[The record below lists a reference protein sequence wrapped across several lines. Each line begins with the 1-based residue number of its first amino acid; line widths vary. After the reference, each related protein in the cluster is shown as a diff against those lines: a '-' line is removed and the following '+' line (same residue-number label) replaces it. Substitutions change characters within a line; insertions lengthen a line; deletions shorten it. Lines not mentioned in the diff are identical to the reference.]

1 MKANAKDLRA
11 KALAGCTGI
20 MLAVALVATTG
31 CTSNAQTSAAAEQS
45 DGSTD
50 VQQSIQEAADKMDL
64 EYSDRD
70 TDASYDE
77 SSATHI
83 ALSETGASISGDN
96 ATASGSTVT
105 ITAAGTYVITG
116 SSSNGQVV
124 IDAPDDAKVQIVL
137 DGVTLSNGSGPC
149 ILASNAD
156 KVFVT
161 LAEDTVNTLSDGSSW
176 TLTGTEDEPDATIFG
191 TCDLT
196 VNGSGTLNVK
206 ATTHHGIHSTDDLVV
221 TGGTLNVDAA
231 NDGLVGKDSVKI
243 GGGSVHV
250 TAQDNGV
257 KATNDT
263 DEDKGFVLISAGDVD
278 IDAQDDGIKATRLI
292 NTTGGTVTVDSQDDA
307 LHSDTDLWLDGGTLT
322 ISAADDGVHAEYSL
336 WLADGTLDITNS
348 YEGIE
353 GQDILVS
360 GGSSN
365 VAYSDDGIN
374 AAVASDE
381 TSSESTQTD
390 AAQTSTQQADGQ
402 RAGGQQPGGQASGAQ
417 QPSGQGMQ
425 AGTGQ
430 MPDQQS
436 ETGGSITI
444 TGGTIDLVSTR
455 QGDSLDSNGT
465 LQIEGGTITT
475 SGAASGDSSVLDF
488 ETSGTISGG
497 TFFGLGAAS
506 METGFSNSSQASMSA
521 TISGNAGDVVTIEDS
536 SGTQIASY
544 TAENSYAYLLASTP
558 EMADGETYTI
568 LVNGTQKSTATASTQ
583 QASAQGSP
591 QGRQQP
597 EGPGTAGAIR
607 DGAARPSR

>member
-1 MKANAKDLRA
+1 MKANARDLRA
-11 KALAGCTGI
+11 KALAGCT
-20 MLAVALVATTG
+20 A
-31 CTSNAQTSAAAEQS
+31 NAQTSAAAEQS

-77 SSATHI
+77 SSATRI
-83 ALSETGASISGDN
+83 ALSEAGASVSGDN

-105 ITAAGTYVITG
+105 IAAAGTYVITG
-116 SSSNGQVV
+116 SSSNGQIV

-149 ILASNAD
+149 IYASNAD
-156 KVFVT
+156 KLFVT
-161 LAEDTVNTLSDGSSW
+161 LAEDTANTLSDGSSW
-176 TLTGTEDEPDATIFG
+176 TLSGSEDEPDATVFC

-206 ATTHHGIHSTDDLVV
+206 ATTHHGIHSTDDLIV
-221 TGGTLNVDAA
+221 TGGTLNVNAA

-243 GGGSVHV
+243 GDGSVHV
-250 TAQDNGV
+250 TAQDDGV
-257 KATNDT
+257 KASNDNE
-263 DEDKGFVLISAGDVD
+263 EDKGFVLISGGDVD

-292 NTTGGTVTVDSQDDA
+292 KTSGGTVTVDSQDDA
-307 LHSDTDLWLDGGTLT
+307 LHSDADLWLDGGTLT
-322 ISAADDGVHAEYSL
+322 ISAADDGVHAERSL
-336 WLADGTLDITNS
+336 WLAEGTLDITSS

-353 GQDILVS
+353 GQDILVT

-365 VAYSDDGIN
+365 IAYSDDGIN

-381 TSSESTQTD
+381 TSSENTQAD
-390 AAQTSTQQADGQ
+390 AQQANGRNRQ
-402 RAGGQQPGGQASGAQ
+402 T
-417 QPSGQGMQ
+417 
-425 AGTGQ
+425 GTGQ
-430 MPDQQS
+430 MPGQQS
-436 ETGGSITI
+436 ETGGTITI

-465 LQIEGGTITT
+465 IQIEGGTVTT
-475 SGAASGDSSVLDF
+475 SGAATGDSSVLDF

-497 TFFGLGAAS
+497 TFIGLGAAS
-506 METGFSNSSQASMSA
+506 METGFSNSSQASISA

-568 LVNGTQKSTATASTQ
+568 LVNGTQKATATASTQ
-583 QASAQGSP
+583 QASAQASP

-607 DGAARPSR
+607 NGAARPSR

>member
-1 MKANAKDLRA
+1 MKANAKDLGA

-20 MLAVALVATTG
+20 MLAVALVAATG
-31 CTSNAQTSAAAEQS
+31 CSSSAQINAAEQS

-50 VQQSIQEAADKMDL
+50 VQQSIQEATGEMDL
-64 EYSDRD
+64 EYSSRD
-70 TDASYDE
+70 TDPTYDE
-77 SSATHI
+77 SSATRI
-83 ALSETGASISGDN
+83 ALSEAGASVSGSN
-96 ATASGSTVT
+96 ATVSGSTVT
-105 ITAAGTYVITG
+105 IAAAGTYVITG
-116 SSSNGQVV
+116 SSSNGQIV

-149 ILASNAD
+149 IYASNAD

-161 LAEDTVNTLSDGSSW
+161 LAENTASTLSDGSSW
-176 TLTGTEDEPDATIFG
+176 TLSGSEDEPDATVFC

-196 VNGSGTLNVK
+196 VNGSGTLNVD

-221 TGGTLNVDAA
+221 TGGTLNVNAA

-243 GGGSVHV
+243 GGASVHV

-263 DEDKGFVLISAGDVD
+263 DEDKGFVLISGGDVD
-278 IDAQDDGIKATRLI
+278 IDAQDDGIKATHLI
-292 NTTGGTVTVDSQDDA
+292 KTSGGTVTVDSQDDA

-322 ISAADDGVHAEYSL
+322 ISAADDGVHAELSL
-336 WLADGTLDITNS
+336 WLAEGTLDITSS

-353 GQDILVS
+353 GQDILVT

-365 VAYSDDGIN
+365 IAYSDDGIN

-381 TSSESTQTD
+381 TSSENTQAD
-390 AAQTSTQQADGQ
+390 AQQANGRNRQ
-402 RAGGQQPGGQASGAQ
+402 T
-417 QPSGQGMQ
+417 
-425 AGTGQ
+425 GTGQ
-430 MPDQQS
+430 MPGQQS
-436 ETGGSITI
+436 ETGGTITI

-465 LQIEGGTITT
+465 IQIEGGTVTT
-475 SGAASGDSSVLDF
+475 SGAATGDSSVLDF

-497 TFFGLGAAS
+497 TFIGLGAAS
-506 METGFSNSSQASMSA
+506 METGFSNSSQASISA

-568 LVNGTQKSTATASTQ
+568 LVNGTQKATATASTQ
-583 QASAQGSP
+583 QASP

-607 DGAARPSR
+607 NGAARPSR

>member
-1 MKANAKDLRA
+1 MKANARDLRA

-83 ALSETGASISGDN
+83 ALSETGASVSGDN

-116 SSSNGQVV
+116 SSSNAQIV

-161 LAEDTVNTLSDGSSW
+161 LAEGTVNMLSDGSSW
-176 TLTGTEDEPDATIFG
+176 TLAGTEDEPDATIFG
-191 TCDLT
+191 TCDLAI
-196 VNGSGTLNVK
+196 NGSGTLNVK

-243 GGGSVHV
+243 GGASVHV

-263 DEDKGFVLISAGDVD
+263 DENKGFVLISAGDVD
-278 IDAQDDGIKATRLI
+278 IDAQADGIKATRLI
-292 NTTGGTVTVDSQDDA
+292 KTSGGTVTVDSQDDA
-307 LHSDTDLWLDGGTLT
+307 LHSDTDLWLDGGTLA
-322 ISAADDGVHAEYSL
+322 ISAADDGMHAEYCL

-353 GQDILVS
+353 GQDILVT

-365 VAYSDDGIN
+365 IAYSDDGIN

-381 TSSESTQTD
+381 TSSENTQAD
-390 AAQTSTQQADGQ
+390 AQQANGRNRQ
-402 RAGGQQPGGQASGAQ
+402 T
-417 QPSGQGMQ
+417 
-425 AGTGQ
+425 GTGQ
-430 MPDQQS
+430 MPGQQS

-465 LQIEGGTITT
+465 IQIEGGTVTT

-497 TFFGLGAAS
+497 TFIGLGAAS
-506 METGFSNSSQASMSA
+506 METGFGNSSQASISA
-521 TISGNAGDVVTIEDS
+521 TISGSAGDVVTIEDS

-568 LVNGTQKSTATASTQ
+568 LVNGTQKATATASTQ
-583 QASAQGSP
+583 QASP

-607 DGAARPSR
+607 NGAARPSR

>member
-20 MLAVALVATTG
+20 MLAVALVAATG
-31 CTSNAQTSAAAEQS
+31 CSSSAQTSAAEQP
-45 DGSTD
+45 DGSAD
-50 VQQSIQEAADKMDL
+50 VQQSIQEAAGKMDL
-64 EYSDRD
+64 EYSSRD

-77 SSATHI
+77 GSATRI
-83 ALSETGASISGDN
+83 AFSETGASVSDDN

-105 ITAAGTYVITG
+105 IAAAGTYMVTG
-116 SSSNGQVV
+116 SASDGQIV

-137 DGVTLSNGSGPC
+137 AGVTLSNSSGPC
-149 ILASNAD
+149 ILARNAD

-161 LAEDTVNTLSDGSSW
+161 LAESTANALSDESSW
-176 TLTGTEDEPDATIFG
+176 TLSGTEDEPDATIFS

-196 VNGSGTLNVK
+196 INGSGTLNVS
-206 ATTHHGIHSTDDLVV
+206 ATTHHGVHSTDDLVV

-231 NDGLVGKDSVKI
+231 NDGLVGGDSVKI

-257 KATNDT
+257 KAANDT
-263 DEDKGFVLISAGDVD
+263 DEGKGFVLISGGDVD

-292 NTTGGTVTVDSQDDA
+292 KTSGGTVDVDSQDDA
-307 LHSDTDLWLDGGTLT
+307 LHSDTDLWLDGASLT

-336 WLADGTLDITNS
+336 WVADGTLDIASS

-353 GQDILVS
+353 GQDVLVT
-360 GGSSN
+360 GGNSK

-374 AAVASDE
+374 ASVASDE
-381 TSSESTQTD
+381 ESPQSAQSD
-390 AAQTSTQQADGQ
+390 AGQ
-402 RAGGQQPGGQASGAQ
+402 KAGGRD
-417 QPSGQGMQ
+417 MQ

-430 MPDQQS
+430 MPGQQS
-436 ETGGSITI
+436 ETGGTITV
-444 TGGTIDLVSTR
+444 TGGTIELVSTR

-465 LQIEGGTITT
+465 IQIEGGTVTT

-497 TFFGLGAAS
+497 TFFGLGTTG
-506 METGFSNSSQASMSA
+506 METGFSNSSQASISA
-521 TISGNAGDVVTIEDS
+521 NISGSAGDVVTIEDS

-544 TAENSYAYLLASTP
+544 TAKNSYAYLLASAP
-558 EMADGETYTI
+558 VMADGETYAI
-568 LVNGTQKSTATASTQ
+568 LVNGSQKAAVTASTQ
-583 QASAQGSP
+583 QSSAQASP
-591 QGRQQP
+591 QGMQR
-597 EGPGTAGAIR
+597 PGGAGSPGATP

>member
-1 MKANAKDLRA
+1 MKANAKDLGA

-20 MLAVALVATTG
+20 MLAVALVAATG
-31 CTSNAQTSAAAEQS
+31 CSSSAQINAAEQS

-50 VQQSIQEAADKMDL
+50 VQQSIQEATGEMDL
-64 EYSDRD
+64 EYSSRD
-70 TDASYDE
+70 TDASCDE
-77 SSATHI
+77 SSATRI
-83 ALSETGASISGDN
+83 ALSEAGASVSGDN

-105 ITAAGTYVITG
+105 IAAAGTYVITG
-116 SSSNGQVV
+116 SSSNGQIV

-137 DGVTLSNGSGPC
+137 DGVALSNGSGPC
-149 ILASNAD
+149 IYASNAD
-156 KVFVT
+156 KLFVT
-161 LAEDTVNTLSDGSSW
+161 LAEDTANTLSDGSSW
-176 TLTGTEDEPDATIFG
+176 TLSGSEDEPDATVFC

-196 VNGSGTLNVK
+196 VNGSGTLNVD

-221 TGGTLNVDAA
+221 TGGTLNVNAA

-243 GGGSVHV
+243 GGASVHV
-250 TAQDNGV
+250 TAQDDGV
-257 KATNDT
+257 KASND
-263 DEDKGFVLISAGDVD
+263 DDEEDKGFVLISGGDVD

-292 NTTGGTVTVDSQDDA
+292 KTSSGTVTVDSQDDA
-307 LHSDTDLWLDGGTLT
+307 LHSDADLWLDGGTLA
-322 ISAADDGVHAEYSL
+322 ISAADDGMHAERSL
-336 WLADGTLDITNS
+336 WLADGTLDITSS

-353 GQDILVS
+353 GQDILVT

-365 VAYSDDGIN
+365 IAYSDDGIN

-381 TSSESTQTD
+381 TSSENTQAD
-390 AAQTSTQQADGQ
+390 AQQANGRNRQ
-402 RAGGQQPGGQASGAQ
+402 T
-417 QPSGQGMQ
+417 
-425 AGTGQ
+425 GTGQ
-430 MPDQQS
+430 MPGQQS

-465 LQIEGGTITT
+465 IQIEGGTVTT
-475 SGAASGDSSVLDF
+475 SGAATGDSSVLDF

-497 TFFGLGAAS
+497 TFIGLGAAS
-506 METGFSNSSQASMSA
+506 METGFSNSSQASISA

-568 LVNGTQKSTATASTQ
+568 LVNGTQKATATASTQ
-583 QASAQGSP
+583 QSSAQTSP
-591 QGRQQP
+591 QGMQQP
-597 EGPGTAGAIR
+597 GGSGTAGAIR
-607 DGAARPSR
+607 NGAARPSR

>member
-20 MLAVALVATTG
+20 MLAVALVAATG
-31 CTSNAQTSAAAEQS
+31 CSSSAQTSAAEQP
-45 DGSTD
+45 DGSAN
-50 VQQSIQEAADKMDL
+50 VQQSIQEAAGKMDL
-64 EYSDRD
+64 EYSSRD

-77 SSATHI
+77 GSATRI
-83 ALSETGASISGDN
+83 AFSETGASVSGDSV
-96 ATASGSTVT
+96 TASGSTVT
-105 ITAAGTYVITG
+105 IAAAGTYVVTG
-116 SSSNGQVV
+116 SSSDGQIV

-137 DGVTLSNGSGPC
+137 AGVTLSNSSGPC
-149 ILASNAD
+149 ILARNAD

-161 LAEDTVNTLSDGSSW
+161 LAESTTNALSDGSSW
-176 TLTGTEDEPDATIFG
+176 TLSSTEDEPDATIFS

-196 VNGSGTLNVK
+196 INGSGALNVS
-206 ATTHHGIHSTDDLVV
+206 ATTHHGVHSTDDLVV

-231 NDGLVGKDSVKI
+231 NDGLVGGDSVKI

-257 KATNDT
+257 KAANDT
-263 DEDKGFVLISAGDVD
+263 DESKGFVLISGGDVN

-292 NTTGGTVTVDSQDDA
+292 KASGGTVDVDSQDDA
-307 LHSDTDLWLDGGTLT
+307 LHSDTDLWLDGASLT

-336 WLADGTLDITNS
+336 WVADGTLDIASS

-353 GQDILVS
+353 GQDVLVT
-360 GGSSN
+360 GGNSN

-374 AAVASDE
+374 ASVASDE
-381 TSSESTQTD
+381 ESSQSAQAD
-390 AAQTSTQQADGQ
+390 AGQQADD
-402 RAGGQQPGGQASGAQ
+402 
-417 QPSGQGMQ
+417 QGMRPDGRDMQ

-430 MPDQQS
+430 MPGQQS
-436 ETGGSITI
+436 ETGGAITI

-465 LQIEGGTITT
+465 IQIEGGTVTT

-497 TFFGLGAAS
+497 TFIGLGATG
-506 METGFSNSSQASMSA
+506 METGFSNSSQASISA
-521 TISGNAGDVVTIEDS
+521 SISGSAGDVVTIEDS

-544 TAENSYAYLLASTP
+544 TAENSYAYLLASVPDMT
-558 EMADGETYTI
+558 DGETYAVF
-568 LVNGTQKSTATASTQ
+568 VNGSQKATVTASTQ
-583 QASAQGSP
+583 QSSAQASP
-591 QGRQQP
+591 QGMQR
-597 EGPGTAGAIR
+597 PGGTGSPGATPN
-607 DGAARPSR
+607 GAARPSR

>member
-1 MKANAKDLRA
+1 MKANAKDLGA

-20 MLAVALVATTG
+20 MLAVALVAATG
-31 CTSNAQTSAAAEQS
+31 CSSTAQTSVSEQS

-50 VQQSIQEAADKMDL
+50 VQQSIQEAAGKMDL
-64 EYSDRD
+64 EYSSRD

-77 SSATHI
+77 SSATRI
-83 ALSETGASISGDN
+83 ALSEAGASVSGDN
-96 ATASGSTVT
+96 ATVSDSTVT
-105 ITAAGTYVITG
+105 IAAAGTYVITG
-116 SSSNGQVV
+116 SSSNGQIV

-137 DGVTLSNGSGPC
+137 DGVALSNGSGPC
-149 ILASNAD
+149 IYASNAD

-161 LAEDTVNTLSDGSSW
+161 LAENTANTLSDGSSW
-176 TLTGTEDEPDATIFG
+176 TLSGSEDEPDATIFC
-191 TCDLT
+191 TCNLT
-196 VNGSGTLNVK
+196 VNGSGTLNVD

-221 TGGTLNVDAA
+221 TGGTLSVNAA

-243 GGGSVHV
+243 GGASVHV
-250 TAQDNGV
+250 TAQDDGV
-257 KATNDT
+257 KASNDA
-263 DEDKGFVLISAGDVD
+263 DEDKGFVLISGGDVD

-292 NTTGGTVTVDSQDDA
+292 KTSGGTVTVDSQDDA
-307 LHSDTDLWLDGGTLT
+307 LHSDADLWLDGGTLT
-322 ISAADDGVHAEYSL
+322 ISAADDGVHAERSL
-336 WLADGTLDITNS
+336 WLAEGTLDITSS

-353 GQDILVS
+353 GQDILVT

-365 VAYSDDGIN
+365 IAYSDDGIN

-381 TSSESTQTD
+381 TSSKNTQADASQTSGQTD
-390 AAQTSTQQADGQ
+390 S
-402 RAGGQQPGGQASGAQ
+402 QQPGSQASGAQ
-417 QPSGQGMQ
+417 QPGGKGMQ
-425 AGTGQ
+425 TGTGQ

-436 ETGGSITI
+436 ETGGTITI

-465 LQIEGGTITT
+465 IQIEGGTVTT
-475 SGAASGDSSVLDF
+475 SGAATGDSSVLDF

-497 TFFGLGAAS
+497 TFIGLGATS
-506 METGFSNSSQASMSA
+506 METGFGSSSQASISA
-521 TISGNAGDVVTIEDS
+521 TISGSAGDVVTIEDS

-544 TAENSYAYLLASTP
+544 TAENPYVYLLASVP
-558 EMADGETYTI
+558 EMTDGETCAI

-607 DGAARPSR
+607 NGAARPSR

>member
-1 MKANAKDLRA
+1 MKANAKDLGA

-20 MLAVALVATTG
+20 MLAVALVAATG
-31 CTSNAQTSAAAEQS
+31 CSSSAQINAAEQS

-50 VQQSIQEAADKMDL
+50 VQQSIQEATGKMDL
-64 EYSDRD
+64 EYSSRD

-77 SSATHI
+77 SSATRI
-83 ALSETGASISGDN
+83 ALSEAGASVSGDN

-105 ITAAGTYVITG
+105 IAAAGTYVITG
-116 SSSNGQVV
+116 SSSNGQIV

-137 DGVTLSNGSGPC
+137 DGVVLSNGSGPC
-149 ILASNAD
+149 IYASNAD
-156 KVFVT
+156 KLFVT
-161 LAEDTVNTLSDGSSW
+161 LAENTANTLSDGSSW
-176 TLTGTEDEPDATIFG
+176 TLSGSEDEPDATVFC

-196 VNGSGTLNVK
+196 VNGSGTLNVD
-206 ATTHHGIHSTDDLVV
+206 ATTHHGIHSTDDLVIA
-221 TGGTLNVDAA
+221 GGSLDVDAA

-243 GGGSVHV
+243 GGASVHV

-263 DEDKGFVLISAGDVD
+263 DEDKGFVLISGGDVD

-292 NTTGGTVTVDSQDDA
+292 KTSGGTVTVDSQDDA
-307 LHSDTDLWLDGGTLT
+307 LHSDADLWLDGGTLT
-322 ISAADDGVHAEYSL
+322 ISAADDGVHAERSL
-336 WLADGTLDITNS
+336 WLAEGTLDITSS

-353 GQDILVS
+353 GQDILVT

-365 VAYSDDGIN
+365 IAYSDDGIN

-381 TSSESTQTD
+381 TSSENTQAD
-390 AAQTSTQQADGQ
+390 AQQANGQ
-402 RAGGQQPGGQASGAQ
+402 NRQT
-417 QPSGQGMQ
+417 
-425 AGTGQ
+425 GTGQ
-430 MPDQQS
+430 MPGQQS
-436 ETGGSITI
+436 ETGGTITI

-465 LQIEGGTITT
+465 IQIEGGTVTT
-475 SGAASGDSSVLDF
+475 SGAATGDSSVLDF
-488 ETSGTISGG
+488 ETGGTISGG
-497 TFFGLGAAS
+497 TFIGLGATS
-506 METGFSNSSQASMSA
+506 METGFGSSSQASISA
-521 TISGNAGDVVTIEDS
+521 TISGSAGDVVTIEDS

-544 TAENSYAYLLASTP
+544 TAENPYAYLLASVP
-558 EMADGETYTI
+558 EMADGETYAV

-583 QASAQGSP
+583 QASAQASP

-607 DGAARPSR
+607 NGAARPSR

>member
-1 MKANAKDLRA
+1 MKANAKDLGA

-20 MLAVALVATTG
+20 MLAVALVAATG
-31 CTSNAQTSAAAEQS
+31 CSSSAQINAAEQS

-50 VQQSIQEAADKMDL
+50 VQQSIQEATGEMDL
-64 EYSDRD
+64 EYSSRD
-70 TDASYDE
+70 TDPSYGE

-83 ALSETGASISGDN
+83 ALSETGASVSGDN

-105 ITAAGTYVITG
+105 IAAAGTYVITG
-116 SSSNGQVV
+116 SSSNAQIV

-161 LAEDTVNTLSDGSSW
+161 LAEGTVNMLSDGSSW
-176 TLTGTEDEPDATIFG
+176 TLAGTEDEPDATIFG
-191 TCDLT
+191 TCDLAI
-196 VNGSGTLNVK
+196 NGSGTLNVK
-206 ATTHHGIHSTDDLVV
+206 ATTHHGIHSTDDLIV
-221 TGGTLNVDAA
+221 TGGTLNVNAA

-257 KATNDT
+257 KAINDT
-263 DEDKGFVLISAGDVD
+263 DENKGFVLISAGDVD

-307 LHSDTDLWLDGGTLT
+307 LHSDTDLWFDGGTLT
-322 ISAADDGVHAEYSL
+322 ISAADDGVHAERSL
-336 WLADGTLDITNS
+336 WLAEGTLDITSS

-353 GQDILVS
+353 GQDILVT

-365 VAYSDDGIN
+365 IAYSDDGIN

-381 TSSESTQTD
+381 TSSENTQAD
-390 AAQTSTQQADGQ
+390 AQQANGQ
-402 RAGGQQPGGQASGAQ
+402 NRQT
-417 QPSGQGMQ
+417 
-425 AGTGQ
+425 GTGQ
-430 MPDQQS
+430 MPGQQS
-436 ETGGSITI
+436 ETGGTITI

-465 LQIEGGTITT
+465 IQIEGGTVTT
-475 SGAASGDSSVLDF
+475 SGAATGDSSVLDF

-497 TFFGLGAAS
+497 TFIGLGATS
-506 METGFSNSSQASMSA
+506 METGFGSSSQASISA
-521 TISGNAGDVVTIEDS
+521 TISGSAGDVVTIEDS

-544 TAENSYAYLLASTP
+544 TAENPYAYLLASVP
-558 EMADGETYTI
+558 EMADGETYAV

-583 QASAQGSP
+583 QASAQASP
-591 QGRQQP
+591 QGRQRP

-607 DGAARPSR
+607 NGAARPSR

>member
-1 MKANAKDLRA
+1 MKANAKDLGA

-20 MLAVALVATTG
+20 MLAVALVAATG
-31 CTSNAQTSAAAEQS
+31 CSSSAQINAAEQS

-50 VQQSIQEAADKMDL
+50 VQQSIQEATGKMDL
-64 EYSDRD
+64 EYSSRD

-77 SSATHI
+77 SSATRI
-83 ALSETGASISGDN
+83 ALSEAGASVSGDN

-105 ITAAGTYVITG
+105 IAAAGTYVITG
-116 SSSNGQVV
+116 SSSNGQIV

-137 DGVTLSNGSGPC
+137 DGVALSNGSGPC
-149 ILASNAD
+149 IYASNAD
-156 KVFVT
+156 KLFVT
-161 LAEDTVNTLSDGSSW
+161 LAENTANTLSDGSSW
-176 TLTGTEDEPDATIFG
+176 TLSGSEDEPDATVFC

-196 VNGSGTLNVK
+196 VNGSGTLNVD
-206 ATTHHGIHSTDDLVV
+206 ATTHHGIHSTDDLVIA
-221 TGGTLNVDAA
+221 GGSLDVDAA

-243 GGGSVHV
+243 GGASVHV

-263 DEDKGFVLISAGDVD
+263 DEDKGFVLISGGDVD

-292 NTTGGTVTVDSQDDA
+292 KTSGGTVTVDSQDDA
-307 LHSDTDLWLDGGTLT
+307 LHSDADLWLDGGTLT
-322 ISAADDGVHAEYSL
+322 ISAADDGVHAERSL
-336 WLADGTLDITNS
+336 WLAEGTLDITSS

-353 GQDILVS
+353 GQDILVT

-365 VAYSDDGIN
+365 IAYSDDGIN

-381 TSSESTQTD
+381 TSSENTQAD
-390 AAQTSTQQADGQ
+390 AQQANGQ
-402 RAGGQQPGGQASGAQ
+402 NRQT
-417 QPSGQGMQ
+417 
-425 AGTGQ
+425 GTGQ
-430 MPDQQS
+430 MPGQQS
-436 ETGGSITI
+436 ETGGTITI

-465 LQIEGGTITT
+465 IQIEGGTVTT
-475 SGAASGDSSVLDF
+475 SGAATGDSSVLDF
-488 ETSGTISGG
+488 ETGGTISGG
-497 TFFGLGAAS
+497 TFIGLGATS
-506 METGFSNSSQASMSA
+506 METGFGSSSQASISA
-521 TISGNAGDVVTIEDS
+521 TISGSAGDVVTIEDS

-544 TAENSYAYLLASTP
+544 TAENPYAYLLASVP
-558 EMADGETYTI
+558 EMADGETYAV

-583 QASAQGSP
+583 QASAQASP

-607 DGAARPSR
+607 NGAARPSR

>member
-1 MKANAKDLRA
+1 MKANAKDLGA

-45 DGSTD
+45 DGGTD
-50 VQQSIQEAADKMDL
+50 VQQSIQEATSEMDL
-64 EYSDRD
+64 EYSSRD
-70 TDASYDE
+70 TDPSYDE
-77 SSATHI
+77 SSATRI
-83 ALSETGASISGDN
+83 ALSEAGASVSGDN

-105 ITAAGTYVITG
+105 IAAAGTYVITG
-116 SSSNGQVV
+116 SSSNGQIV

-137 DGVTLSNGSGPC
+137 DGVALSNGSGPC
-149 ILASNAD
+149 IYASNAD
-156 KVFVT
+156 KLFVT
-161 LAEDTVNTLSDGSSW
+161 LAEDTANTLSDGSSW
-176 TLTGTEDEPDATIFG
+176 TLSGSEDEPDATVFC

-196 VNGSGTLNVK
+196 VSGSGTLNVD

-243 GGGSVHV
+243 GGASVHV

-257 KATNDT
+257 KAINDT
-263 DEDKGFVLISAGDVD
+263 DENKGFVLISGGDMD

-292 NTTGGTVTVDSQDDA
+292 KTSGGTVTVDSQDDA

-322 ISAADDGVHAEYSL
+322 ISAADDGVHAERSL
-336 WLADGTLDITNS
+336 WLAEGTLDITSS

-353 GQDILVS
+353 GQDILVT

-365 VAYSDDGIN
+365 IAYSDDGIN

-381 TSSESTQTD
+381 TSSENTQAD
-390 AAQTSTQQADGQ
+390 AQQANGQ
-402 RAGGQQPGGQASGAQ
+402 NRQT
-417 QPSGQGMQ
+417 
-425 AGTGQ
+425 GTGQ
-430 MPDQQS
+430 MPGQQS
-436 ETGGSITI
+436 ETGGTITI

-465 LQIEGGTITT
+465 IQIEGGTVTT
-475 SGAASGDSSVLDF
+475 SGAATGDSSVLDF

-497 TFFGLGAAS
+497 TFIGLGATS
-506 METGFSNSSQASMSA
+506 METGFGSSSQASISA
-521 TISGNAGDVVTIEDS
+521 TISGSAGDVVTIEDS

-544 TAENSYAYLLASTP
+544 TAENPYAYLLASVP
-558 EMADGETYTI
+558 EMADGETYAVLI
-568 LVNGTQKSTATASTQ
+568 NGTQKSTATASTQ
-583 QASAQGSP
+583 QASAQASP

-607 DGAARPSR
+607 NGAARPSR

>member
-1 MKANAKDLRA
+1 MKANARDLRA

-77 SSATHI
+77 SSATRI
-83 ALSETGASISGDN
+83 ALSEAGASVSGDN

-105 ITAAGTYVITG
+105 IAAAGTYVITG
-116 SSSNGQVV
+116 SSSNGQIV

-149 ILASNAD
+149 IYASNAD
-156 KVFVT
+156 KLFVT
-161 LAEDTVNTLSDGSSW
+161 LAEDTANTLSDGSSW
-176 TLTGTEDEPDATIFG
+176 TLSGSEDEPDATVFC

-206 ATTHHGIHSTDDLVV
+206 ATTHHGIHSTDDLIV
-221 TGGTLNVDAA
+221 TGGTLNVNAA

-243 GGGSVHV
+243 GDGSVHV
-250 TAQDNGV
+250 TAQDDGV
-257 KATNDT
+257 KASNDNE
-263 DEDKGFVLISAGDVD
+263 EDKGFVLISGGDVD

-292 NTTGGTVTVDSQDDA
+292 KTSGGTVTVDSQDDA
-307 LHSDTDLWLDGGTLT
+307 LHSDADLWLDGGTLT
-322 ISAADDGVHAEYSL
+322 ISAADDGVHAERSL
-336 WLADGTLDITNS
+336 WLAEGTLDITSS

-353 GQDILVS
+353 GQDILVT

-365 VAYSDDGIN
+365 IAYSDDGIN

-381 TSSESTQTD
+381 TSSENTQAD
-390 AAQTSTQQADGQ
+390 AQQANGRNRQ
-402 RAGGQQPGGQASGAQ
+402 T
-417 QPSGQGMQ
+417 
-425 AGTGQ
+425 GTGQ
-430 MPDQQS
+430 MPGQQS
-436 ETGGSITI
+436 ETGGTITI

-465 LQIEGGTITT
+465 IQIEGGTVTT
-475 SGAASGDSSVLDF
+475 SGAATGDSSVLDF

-497 TFFGLGAAS
+497 TFIGLGAAS
-506 METGFSNSSQASMSA
+506 METGFSNSSQASISA

-568 LVNGTQKSTATASTQ
+568 LVNGTQKATATASTQ
-583 QASAQGSP
+583 QASAQASP

-607 DGAARPSR
+607 NGAARPSR

>member
-1 MKANAKDLRA
+1 MKANAKDLGA

-20 MLAVALVATTG
+20 MLAVALVAATG
-31 CTSNAQTSAAAEQS
+31 CSSSAQINAAEQS

-50 VQQSIQEAADKMDL
+50 VQQSIQEATGEMDL
-64 EYSDRD
+64 EYSSRD

-77 SSATHI
+77 SSATRI
-83 ALSETGASISGDN
+83 ALSEAGASVSGDN

-105 ITAAGTYVITG
+105 IAAAGTYVITG
-116 SSSNGQVV
+116 SSSNGQIV

-137 DGVTLSNGSGPC
+137 DGVALSNGSGPC
-149 ILASNAD
+149 IYASNAD
-156 KVFVT
+156 KLFVT
-161 LAEDTVNTLSDGSSW
+161 LVEDTANTLSDGSSW
-176 TLTGTEDEPDATIFG
+176 TLSGSEDEPDATVFC

-196 VNGSGTLNVK
+196 VNGSGTLNVD

-221 TGGTLNVDAA
+221 TSGTLNVNAA

-243 GGGSVHV
+243 GGASVHV
-250 TAQDNGV
+250 TAQDDGV
-257 KATNDT
+257 KASND
-263 DEDKGFVLISAGDVD
+263 DEDKGFVLISGGDVD

-292 NTTGGTVTVDSQDDA
+292 KTSGGTVTVDSQDDA
-307 LHSDTDLWLDGGTLT
+307 LHSDADLWLDGGTLT
-322 ISAADDGVHAEYSL
+322 ISAADDGVHAERSL
-336 WLADGTLDITNS
+336 WLAEGTLDITSS

-353 GQDILVS
+353 GQDILVT

-365 VAYSDDGIN
+365 IAYSDDGIN

-381 TSSESTQTD
+381 TSSENTQAD
-390 AAQTSTQQADGQ
+390 AQQANGQ
-402 RAGGQQPGGQASGAQ
+402 NRQT
-417 QPSGQGMQ
+417 
-425 AGTGQ
+425 GTGQ
-430 MPDQQS
+430 MPGQQS
-436 ETGGSITI
+436 ETGGTITI

-465 LQIEGGTITT
+465 IQIEGGTVTT
-475 SGAASGDSSVLDF
+475 SGAATGDSSVLDF

-497 TFFGLGAAS
+497 TFIGLGATS
-506 METGFSNSSQASMSA
+506 METGFGSSSQASISA
-521 TISGNAGDVVTIEDS
+521 TISGSAGDVVTIEDS

-544 TAENSYAYLLASTP
+544 TAENPYAYLLASVP
-558 EMADGETYTI
+558 EMADGETYAV

-583 QASAQGSP
+583 QASAQASP

-607 DGAARPSR
+607 NGAARPSR